1 MRCCHFAILFTNN
14 IAHFILSIYV
24 VFACLSLTCRTQ
36 AHRYILRN
44 IKTERRKTANSPPRP
59 GSTVRQFDCISNSQR
74 IRFSSLVIVGHD
86 SSVYLTCSYYVVKTN
101 SYKEIDHAKETHKY
115 QIMRSTCVRVVVCIS
130 LDLICCCCFF
140 LIFFFENALCVVYWT
155 HFICVK
161 SVTTMMK
168 SDTRYVC
175 LIAERERTANAH
187 SPQQPIRM
195 LRYLLWQIEVKIKQ
209 QRLFSICNIFSCNIQ
224 QQKQRDAKQ

>member
-140 LIFFFENALCVVYWT
+140 FDFFFRERAVCCVLNTLYLRKVSDNYDEKRYA
-155 HFICVK
+155 ICVL
-161 SVTTMMK
+161 
-168 SDTRYVC
+168 DC
-175 LIAERERTANAH
+175 WERAH
-187 SPQQPIRM
+187 SKRSFATATYTHAKIFIMTNRSKNKTTAPIFN
-195 LRYLLWQIEVKIKQ
+195 L
-209 QRLFSICNIFSCNIQ
+209 
-224 QQKQRDAKQ
+224 